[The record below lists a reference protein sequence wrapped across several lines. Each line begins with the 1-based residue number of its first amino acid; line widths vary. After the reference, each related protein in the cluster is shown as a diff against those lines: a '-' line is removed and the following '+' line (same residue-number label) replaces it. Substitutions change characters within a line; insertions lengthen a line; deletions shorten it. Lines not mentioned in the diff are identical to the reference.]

1 MEVTTMMMPKSPD
14 VSLES
19 LPPSCL
25 GPDGKLPKMSE
36 EEHRRYIES
45 ALQRLDEVEQIP
57 DGDDDPSDALE
68 QMMRGIDAT
77 RPQRPLFKGNY

>member
-1 MEVTTMMMPKSPD
+1 MTPKSPD
-14 VSLES
+14 ASQDS

-25 GPDGKLPKMSE
+25 GPDGKLPRMSE

-45 ALQRLDEVEQIP
+45 ALRRLDEVEQIP

-68 QMMRGIDAT
+68 QMMRGIDET
-77 RPQRPLFKGNY
+77 RAHRPLFKGYY